1 MVLVVL
7 LSSALFVIELRVHV
21 GSSQEDIGLEQLVM
35 GFPKK
40 LLLQTE
46 LDLELDVPFKFIK
59 LDLGFISS
67 LDPEFPQEDV
77 PLRTFSGFRLSNE
90 KSWLSPIHFLFTKS
104 LPLDLETEEGS
115 FGEDGPFKS

>member
-59 LDLGFISS
+59 LDLGIGKCSLQLARRALVEPNNSS
-67 LDPEFPQEDV
+67 NYYNSASVFKDMN
-77 PLRTFSGFRLSNE
+77 SKAKIE
-90 KSWLSPIHFLFTKS
+90 KT
-104 LPLDLETEEGS
+104 T
-115 FGEDGPFKS
+115 